1 VNKAREH
8 KDIANEKEEQKK
20 KKLATKVRTNLTEK
34 SVRSAGKA
42 HGGGVLAV
50 IESVPEVP

>member
-20 KKLATKVRTNLTEK
+20 KKMATKVRINLTEN

-42 HGGGVLAV
+42 HEGGVLAV